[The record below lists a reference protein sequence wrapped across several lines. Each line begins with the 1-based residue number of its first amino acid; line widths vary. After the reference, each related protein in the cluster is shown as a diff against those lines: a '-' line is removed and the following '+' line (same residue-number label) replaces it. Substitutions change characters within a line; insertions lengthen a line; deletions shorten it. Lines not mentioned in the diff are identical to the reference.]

1 MRGASPISRDQLK
14 QLLQLPMPIR
24 DKTILVCGHALGFRI
39 SELLS
44 LKMSDVCTKNKY
56 GVNVIHSHVHVRA
69 AASKTKVGRTVLLN
83 TDAKKALTKL
93 IEWLSAKGLDATAPL
108 FVSRKH
114 VNGFAAI
121 TRQQAGRLI
130 KGLFALVGAIG
141 ANYSTHSMRKYFA
154 LAIYTATGG
163 KLELCQIA
171 LGHASISSTISYL
184 LFHSTEIDDAINSWS
199 FNHD

>member
-1 MRGASPISRDQLK
+1 MRGASPISRIQLK

-24 DKTILVCGHALGFRI
+24 DKTILVCGHATGFRI

-44 LKMSDVCTKNKY
+44 LKVSDVCTPNAY
-56 GVNVIHSHVHVRA
+56 GVNVIHSHVHVKA

-93 IEWLSAKGLDATAPL
+93 VEWLSAKGLDATAPL

-114 VNGFAAI
+114 TNGFAAI

-141 ANYSTHSMRKYFA
+141 ANFSTHSMRKFFSKT
-154 LAIYTATGG
+154 IYDATGG
-163 KLELCQIA
+163 KIELVQIA
-171 LGHASISSTISYL
+171 LGHKSISSTISYL
-184 LFHSTEIDDAINSWS
+184 LFNSTEIDDAINAME
-199 FNHD
+199 F